1 MGYRNIR
8 QQKMYQLRKN
18 KISLKKI
25 AKFLE
30 TNYTG
35 KDVDITSI
43 SSINNIKN
51 NSLLFYS
58 ELANFQFKIKDNA
71 EYDLKQLD
79 KFKNI
84 ILIASKEIKTKTN
97 IPIIISKNPRL
108 DFQRV
113 VMEFFSDEEFKTG
126 IHKTAIIEND
136 VIIGKDVYIGSN
148 CYIGN
153 GVEIG
158 NKAKILQNTCVYGR
172 TKIGKGTI
180 IKSNTT
186 IGSEGFSFSFTG
198 NELFHF
204 PHVGSIRIGE
214 NVWIGSNCTVEKSQI
229 DETLIEDHVKID
241 DLVHVGHNS
250 KIKKFS
256 QVTVGS
262 IIGGRVIIGQGCWI
276 APHVVVDTGIE
287 VGENSLIGTSSFVKA
302 DVEKNSI
309 MIGSPA
315 KLLRK
320 NV

>member
-1 MGYRNIR
+1 
-8 QQKMYQLRKN
+8 MYKLRKN
-18 KISLKKI
+18 KISVKKI
-25 AKFLE
+25 AEFLK
-30 TNYTG
+30 TNYKE
-35 KDVDITSI
+35 KDFDVTSI
-43 SSINNIKN
+43 SSLNNIKN
-51 NSLLFYS
+51 DSILFYTS
-58 ELANFQFKIKDNA
+58 TINFKFKLKDNA
-71 EYDLKQLD
+71 EYDLKQLE

-126 IHKTAIIEND
+126 IHKTAIIEDD
-136 VIIGKDVYIGSN
+136 VIIGKDVFIGSN

-158 NKAKILQNTCVYGR
+158 DKTKILQNTCVYGR

-198 NELFHF
+198 DELFHF

-229 DETLIEDHVKID
+229 DETVIEDHVKID

-256 QVTVGS
+256 QITVGS

-287 VGENSLIGTSSFVKA
+287 IGENSMIGTSSFVKA
-302 DVEKNSI
+302 DVEKNSV
-309 MIGSPA
+309 MVGSPA

-320 NV
+320 TKF

>member
-1 MGYRNIR
+1 
-8 QQKMYQLRKN
+8 MYKLRKN
-18 KISLKKI
+18 KISVKKI
-25 AKFLE
+25 AEFLK
-30 TNYTG
+30 TNYKE
-35 KDVDITSI
+35 KDFDVTSI
-43 SSINNIKN
+43 SSLNNVKD
-51 NSLLFYS
+51 NSILFYTS
-58 ELANFQFKIKDNA
+58 TINFKFKLKDNA
-71 EYDLKQLD
+71 EYDLNQLE

-84 ILIASKEIKTKTN
+84 ILIASEEIKTKTN
-97 IPIIISKNPRL
+97 IPIITSKNPRL

-126 IHKTAIIEND
+126 IHKTAIIEDD

-158 NKAKILQNTCVYGR
+158 DKTKILQNTCVYGR
-172 TKIGKGTI
+172 TKIGKGTV

-229 DETLIEDHVKID
+229 DETVIEDHVKID

-256 QVTVGS
+256 QITVGS
-262 IIGGRVIIGQGCWI
+262 IIGGRVTIGQECWI
-276 APHVVVDTGIE
+276 APHVVIDTGIE

>member
-1 MGYRNIR
+1 
-8 QQKMYQLRKN
+8 MYKLRKN
-18 KISLKKI
+18 KISVKKI
-25 AKFLE
+25 AEFLK
-30 TNYTG
+30 TNYKE
-35 KDVDITSI
+35 KDFDVTSI
-43 SSINNIKN
+43 SSLNNIKN
-51 NSLLFYS
+51 DSILFYTS
-58 ELANFQFKIKDNA
+58 TINFKFKLKDNA
-71 EYDLKQLD
+71 EYDLKQLE

-126 IHKTAIIEND
+126 IHKTAIIEDD
-136 VIIGKDVYIGSN
+136 VIIGKDVFIGSN

-158 NKAKILQNTCVYGR
+158 DKTKILQNTCVYGR

-198 NELFHF
+198 DELFHF

-256 QVTVGS
+256 QITVGS

-287 VGENSLIGTSSFVKA
+287 IGENSMIGTLSFVKA
-302 DVEKNSI
+302 DVEKNSV
-309 MIGSPA
+309 MVGSPA

-320 NV
+320 TKF

>member
-1 MGYRNIR
+1 
-8 QQKMYQLRKN
+8 MYQPRKN
-18 KISLKKI
+18 KISIKKI
-25 AKFLE
+25 AKFLK
-30 TNYTG
+30 TNYIG
-35 KDVDITSI
+35 KDFDITSL
-43 SSINNIKN
+43 SSINNVKN

-126 IHKTAIIEND
+126 IHKTAIIEDD

-158 NKAKILQNTCVYGR
+158 DKTKILQNTCVYGR

-229 DETLIEDHVKID
+229 DETVIEDHVKID

-256 QVTVGS
+256 QITVGS
-262 IIGGRVIIGQGCWI
+262 IIGGRVTIGQGCWI
-276 APHVVVDTGIE
+276 APHVVIDTGIE
-287 VGENSLIGTSSFVKA
+287 VGENSLIGTSSFVKS

-315 KLLRK
+315 KLLRR

>member
-1 MGYRNIR
+1 
-8 QQKMYQLRKN
+8 MYKLRKN
-18 KISLKKI
+18 NVSVKKI
-25 AKFLE
+25 ASFLKTDYE
-30 TNYTG
+30 G
-35 KDVDITSI
+35 KDFDVSSI
-43 SSINNIKN
+43 SSLNNVKD
-51 NSLLFYS
+51 NSILFYTS
-58 ELANFQFKIKDNA
+58 TMNFKFKIKDIT
-71 EYDLKQLD
+71 EYDLNQLE

-84 ILIASKEIKTKTN
+84 VLISSEEIKTKIN

-126 IHKTAIIEND
+126 IHKTAIIEDD

-153 GVEIG
+153 DVEIG
-158 NKAKILQNTCVYGR
+158 DKTKILQNTCIYGK

-186 IGSEGFSFSFTG
+186 IGSEGFNFSFTE

-204 PHVGSIRIGE
+204 RHVGSIRIGE

-229 DETLIEDHVKID
+229 DETVIEDHVKID

-256 QVTVGS
+256 QITVGS
-262 IIGGRVIIGQGCWI
+262 IIGGRVIIGQECWI
-276 APHVVVDTGIE
+276 APNVVIDTGINI
-287 VGENSLIGTSSFVKA
+287 GENSLIGTSSFVKA

-309 MIGSPA
+309 MVGSPA